1 MSNISIVN
9 SLDSNAFG
17 KKTWTS
23 VFLKDVQGRAKF
35 ERLAG
40 TQEGMFL
47 QIAGETMLSLVNNIK
62 GNVQDKNIRNSRD
75 VLCTYIVI
83 APLTR
88 RQNFSIRR

>member
-1 MSNISIVN
+1 M
-9 SLDSNAFG
+9 L
-17 KKTWTS
+17 
-23 VFLKDVQGRAKF
+23 LKDVQGRVKF
-35 ERLAG
+35 ERLSGAH
-40 TQEGMFL
+40 EGMFF

-83 APLTR
+83 APLTS